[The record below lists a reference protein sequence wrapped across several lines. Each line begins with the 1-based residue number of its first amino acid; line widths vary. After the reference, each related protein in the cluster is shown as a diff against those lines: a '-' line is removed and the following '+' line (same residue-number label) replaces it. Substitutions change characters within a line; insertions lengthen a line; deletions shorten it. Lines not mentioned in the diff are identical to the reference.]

1 MKEAYNIDNIWY
13 LNEINMKGFAL
24 GMITFGCEAFF
35 RAKHIKEIGSLS
47 NLINTLDKLGSEG
60 KMPDIEIIKEIT
72 EFGFDK
78 IPDWARIIIC
88 FENYMKAIL
97 LMNGFLIHK
106 IDKNQTNLK
115 TLANNQNKRPIPLAK
130 FLQINNFYIDIDSK
144 NWMLDGLKP
153 QTIDFGVLLKNN
165 YQNEIQLPDKIIKSI
180 IEINHERNNLH
191 FYHQA
196 CNSYSQKFIQ
206 DLKLMDKYVNEEM
219 VNLAKK
225 LQNESNSNLPTQ

>member
-13 LNEINMKGFAL
+13 LNEVNMKRFAT
-24 GMITFGCEAFF
+24 GMIIFGCEAFF

-47 NLINTLDKLGSEG
+47 NLINTLDRIGSEG
-60 KMPDIEIIKEIT
+60 KMPDLEIIKEIT

-88 FENYMKAIL
+88 FENYMKATL

-115 TLANNQNKRPIPLAK
+115 TLANNQNRRPIPLTE
-130 FLQINNFYIDIDSK
+130 FLQTSNFYIDIDSK

-165 YQNEIQLPDKIIKSI
+165 YQNEIQLPNKIIKLVT
-180 IEINHERNNLH
+180 EINHERNNLH
-191 FYHQA
+191 FYHQV
-196 CNSYSQKFIQ
+196 CNSYSQRFIR

-225 LQNESNSNLPTQ
+225 LQKELNPNLPTH